1 MFAKIQHIHFVGIGG
16 IGMSG
21 IAEVLLNLGYKV
33 SGSDLKSSAVTQR
46 LASLGAITFEGHR
59 AENISGAEVV
69 VTSSAIATE
78 NPEVTEAHKLHIP
91 VIQRAEMLA
100 ELMRLKYGI
109 AIAGMHGKTTTT
121 SMVAAV
127 LAGGGLDP
135 TVVVGGRVD
144 AMGSNARLGK
154 SQYLV
159 AEADESDRSF
169 LKLSPIL
176 SVVTNIDR
184 EHMDCYRNMRD
195 VKKTFLDFMDRVP
208 FYGMIVACNDDPLLR
223 RLLPEVQRRT
233 VTYGTRRGSDFLI
246 KVPAADSHVLQNR
259 RDMGHP
265 TDEVAPPVPR
275 PLREG
280 GNSDVRGPL
289 SRFSVRYRD
298 HDLGEFTLH
307 VPGLHNVLN
316 ATAAI
321 AVGVG
326 LDVSVDAIRAALDQ
340 FRGVDRR
347 FQLRGRAAGVSVIDD
362 YGHHPTEIK
371 ATLAAARQC
380 GFGKIHVIFQP
391 HRYTRTRDLMDEFT
405 TAFADADSL
414 FVLDI
419 YAASEKPIEGIT
431 AEILAQKIAEKS
443 GKPVRHVSS
452 FADAVNAATSAARDG
467 DMILTLGAGSVSQL
481 GPMMLEKL
489 KERE

>member
-1 MFAKIQHIHFVGIGG
+1 MFAKIQRIHFVGIGG

-33 SGSDLKSSAVTQR
+33 SGSDLKNSAVTQR
-46 LASLGAITFEGHR
+46 LASLGAAVFEGHR

-69 VTSSAIATE
+69 VTSSAIAVD

-127 LAGGGLDP
+127 LAAGGLDP

-169 LKLSPIL
+169 LKLTPIL

-195 VKKTFLDFMDRVP
+195 VKKTFLEFMDRVP
-208 FYGMIVACNDDPLLR
+208 FYGMVVACNDDPLLR
-223 RLLPEVQRRT
+223 RLLPDVQRRA
-233 VTYGTRRGSDFLI
+233 VTYGTKRGSDFQI
-246 KVPAADSHVLQNR
+246 KILENQNSQLPQNQGQP
-259 RDMGHP
+259 GHP
-265 TDEVAPPVPR
+265 DSKPY
-275 PLREG
+275 
-280 GNSDVRGPL
+280 N
-289 SRFSVRYRD
+289 RFQVSYGKAGERKQ
-298 HDLGEFTLH
+298 DLGEFTLH
-307 VPGLHNVLN
+307 VPGAHNVLN

-326 LDVSVDAIRAALDQ
+326 LDISVDLIRVGLQQ

-347 FQLRGRAAGVSVIDD
+347 FQLKGRVAGVSVIDD

-371 ATLAAARQC
+371 TTLAAARQC
-380 GFGKIHVIFQP
+380 GFRRIHVIFQP
-391 HRYTRTRDLMDEFT
+391 HRYTRTRDLMEEFT
-405 TAFADADSL
+405 TAFSDADSL

-431 AEILAQKIAEKS
+431 GETLAQRIRES
-443 GKPVRHVSS
+443 GKNAQYAAS
-452 FADAVNAATSAARDG
+452 FADAVNAATAAAQDG

-481 GPMMLEKL
+481 GPMLLEKL
-489 KERE
+489 KQRQGRHSAPLQ